1 MEPIHVSIEQCED
14 QWIAY
19 VPALLGCFTSDKNRE
34 AAISTIPAAIMS
46 YFGWVTAIG
55 PYAPT
60 VDPAAPIVIDE
71 IVAER
76 LLPETGEVNALFAAD
91 APPLTGAEIARAVCL
106 FDLTYRD
113 LLSAVEGL
121 TDEVLLKPVE
131 GEWNIDGILY
141 HTAAGEGWYL
151 ARLGLAP
158 EGFRQI
164 EDSRTL
170 LDTIHHHT
178 LSVLPSL
185 ESVDRLEYVSG
196 ELWTPRKL
204 LRRMLW
210 HRRDHFNH
218 INQFKARI
226 DPRQSNSSQLTTA

>member
-1 MEPIHVSIEQCED
+1 MEPIHISIEQCED

-19 VPALLGCFTSDKNRE
+19 VPALLGCYSCDKNRE
-34 AAISTIPAAIMS
+34 TAISTIPAAIMS
-46 YFGWVTAIG
+46 YLGWVTAIG
-55 PYAPT
+55 PYTST

-76 LLPETGEVNALFAAD
+76 LHENGEVNAFFAAD
-91 APPLTGAEIARAVCL
+91 SPPLTGAEIARAACL

-121 TDEVLLKPVE
+121 TDEVMLMPVE
-131 GEWNIDGILY
+131 GEWNIDGILC

-151 ARLGLAP
+151 SRLGLAP

-178 LSVLPSL
+178 LQVLPAL
-185 ESVDRLEYVSG
+185 EGVDRLEYVSG
-196 ELWTPRKL
+196 ELWSPRKM

-226 DPRQSNSSQLTTA
+226 EQSTSNSLQSPTV